1 VRIAPRGSIP
11 GFVCGTTFPFIFEPG
26 ADRTALGFVF
36 ENAEP
41 KGDPTITVD
50 DARS

>member
-1 VRIAPRGSIP
+1 MRISLRGTIP
-11 GFVCGTTFPFIFEPG
+11 SFVCGTTFPFIFEPG

-36 ENAEP
+36 ENAKP
-41 KGDPTITVD
+41 KRDRTITVD